1 MIEIILSVFSVCIS
15 HVFSLVK
22 KDSANHIEN
31 RNGLGCFFYI
41 YGEIQTPFMLIE
53 TLISI
58 FDRDLTKLKTEIEL
72 FEDETSIWTIEKN
85 IANSAGNLCLH
96 LTGNLL
102 AFIGAQLGNTGY
114 VRNRDLEFSAKD
126 IPKAELVKQIEE
138 TMIVIHQT
146 LNKLTEDDLNKD
158 YPVVVFAE
166 KMTIG
171 YFLVHLA
178 THLGYH
184 LGQIN
189 YHRRLLG

>member
-1 MIEIILSVFSVCIS
+1 
-15 HVFSLVK
+15 
-22 KDSANHIEN
+22 
-31 RNGLGCFFYI
+31 
-41 YGEIQTPFMLIE
+41 MLIE

-72 FEDETSIWTIEKN
+72 YENEASLWLIEKN

-96 LTGNLL
+96 LTGNLR
-102 AFIGAQLGNTGY
+102 AFIGAQLGNSGY
-114 VRNRDLEFSAKD
+114 VRHRDLEFSSKD
-126 IPKAELVKQIEE
+126 IPKAELMRQIDE
-138 TMIVIHQT
+138 TIAVVSQT
-146 LNKLTEDDLNKD
+146 LNKLTNDDLNQD

-166 KMTIG
+166 KMTTG

-189 YHRRLLG
+189 YHPKVVVKPL

>member
-1 MIEIILSVFSVCIS
+1 MLANIL
-15 HVFSLVK
+15 L
-22 KDSANHIEN
+22 
-31 RNGLGCFFYI
+31 
-41 YGEIQTPFMLIE
+41 
-53 TLISI
+53 SI
-58 FDRDLTKLKTEIEL
+58 FSRDLIKLKTEIEL
-72 FEDETSIWTIEKN
+72 YKTEANLWLVEKS

-96 LTGNLL
+96 LTGNLR

-114 VRNRDLEFSAKD
+114 IRHRDLEFSSKN
-126 IPKAELVKQIEE
+126 IPKAELISQIEE
-138 TMIVIHQT
+138 TIMVVSQT
-146 LNKLTEDDLNKD
+146 LNKLTEEDLNRE

-166 KMTIG
+166 KMTTG